1 MANTW
6 YNQGMSLDSTD
17 FTVTMSNYK
26 ENYFKTIRKHKYLV
40 SSYLFRQFTVHGF
53 RGRQQKYG

>member
-17 FTVTMSNYK
+17 FTVTK
-26 ENYFKTIRKHKYLV
+26 LCQITRKTILNHKK
-40 SSYLFRQFTVHGF
+40 T
-53 RGRQQKYG
+53 